1 MQRNNQLT
9 SPHQISP
16 SLSLWCTIKS
26 SVTVSLH
33 CDSISLHTRDRFC
46 PETVLRWLGPP
57 SNVAVCE
64 TCSRLYYFVPS
75 LLGLFLV
82 VFHCFLAH
90 HFQRTNNT
98 CNSRFFFLTSTL
110 FYCQCTSILQLEYL
124 YCHWRNSNN
133 AKTTENNDCKQLTNL
148 GATVCLPETLKH

>member
-98 CNSRFFFLTSTL
+98 CNSRCFFLL
-110 FYCQCTSILQLEYL
+110 LHYFIVNAPQFYSWNTFTVTEGILIMLKQQKIMIA
-124 YCHWRNSNN
+124 NN
-133 AKTTENNDCKQLTNL
+133 
-148 GATVCLPETLKH
+148 